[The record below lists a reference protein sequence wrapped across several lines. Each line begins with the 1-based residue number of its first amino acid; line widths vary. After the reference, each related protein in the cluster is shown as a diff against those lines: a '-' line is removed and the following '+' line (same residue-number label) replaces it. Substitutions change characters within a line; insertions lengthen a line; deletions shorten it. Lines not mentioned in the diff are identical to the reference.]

1 MMSPMETR
9 IVIVRDRPVRDL
21 IFLAREAA
29 DLLRDRPDVDALVR
43 CLDGA
48 TAEVAR
54 ELSLAPVDPEPATPV
69 G

>member
-1 MMSPMETR
+1 MMSLMETR

-29 DLLRDRPDVDALVR
+29 DLLRNQPGADVLVR
-43 CLDGA
+43 CLDGS

-54 ELSLAPVDPEPATPV
+54 ELSLAPVDPEPVDA
-69 G
+69 